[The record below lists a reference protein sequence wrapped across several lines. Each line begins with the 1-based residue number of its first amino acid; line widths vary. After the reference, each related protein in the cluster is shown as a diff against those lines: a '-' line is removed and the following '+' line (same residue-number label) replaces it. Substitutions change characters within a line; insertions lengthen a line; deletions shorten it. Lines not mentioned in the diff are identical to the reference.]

1 MASSNDGGAVAPPV
15 KLKQAFSMLSVGVSP
30 ASLTSATAT
39 LSSDRYIVVRE
50 AAPKPALVVLDTSA
64 PERPVR
70 RPIVA
75 EAALMNPSRPV
86 LALRSPAGL
95 QLFHW
100 TRKATLARS
109 PPLAEPVVFW
119 AWINSDVLALVTAT
133 SVFHWT
139 APPDDAADAGSG
151 SAGQA
156 TPPEMVFDRHA
167 TLAGCQIVSY
177 KADPSLTWLAI
188 VGLSPAPSGQGVAG
202 RIQLFST
209 TKQLSQVLDGHSVA
223 FAAVPIEG
231 VKSTLF
237 LFAASP
243 KPAGAAGAEGV
254 PPKLHVVEVGAETKP
269 AGSPPFEKV
278 ASEIF
283 HPPEMAGDFPIGLH
297 VSVKYP
303 TVVHLVT
310 RGGYAHVYELTT
322 GACVYMNRISTTTPF
337 ASTPHRASGGIM
349 ALNRAGDVLL
359 FAVAPDAII
368 RYVLRTLRDPPL
380 GALLASRNGFGGAD
394 NFFVD
399 KFEDA
404 MDDGDWREAA
414 IIASESPGGVL
425 RSADTIMRF
434 RRAEA
439 DDEEGVPPILIY
451 FQTLLSR
458 GALNADET
466 VALTEQL
473 ASTGK
478 LGLLE
483 KWLRE
488 DKLACTETLGDA
500 LRPTSASLALGVY
513 IKCGAHAKVISC
525 MVEAGQASKVA
536 HYAKKVGMR
545 VTAMELAEMTAAI
558 DPKAALEV
566 ANSSASNALVLAEGV
581 KKKVDVVEVNN
592 MVNMFLNRGMLQEA
606 VSYALDAL
614 KDEDEAECKVQT
626 KVLAT
631 CLTNAP
637 QLADAILSQDVWHKF
652 ETGRIGILCERAGLF
667 QHALE
672 LFTDLADVKRV
683 ITNTHVLNGEF
694 IVHYF
699 ATIAEGDRAEVMQE
713 LLRADARGNLRLCV
727 TIAAK
732 YTESMGGARTVMRIF
747 DALKKAEDALFYYL
761 RAIIDTTDEP
771 EAHSRFIEL
780 ACDRKDWAAAERV
793 TRMSDHYDPV
803 RIRDYIIAAKAT
815 DPRPLVNVCD
825 RFDFIPQLVS
835 HLVKTGQRKFV
846 DAFVSRV
853 NPLRCPDVVGALMD
867 LDAATEADVQRMVMS
882 VKNMVPVEPL
892 VAAIESRGRV
902 KMLLPFLEARVADG
916 STDAPVHTALG
927 KCYVDARGN
936 AKHFLETN
944 QFYDARELGRF
955 CAKREPS
962 LAVIAYSRG
971 QCDDELL
978 AVTNDNSL
986 FREQAAYLV
995 DRGDTA
1001 LWAKVLEE
1009 GNPFRKL
1016 VITQVKSTALP
1027 SCVRPELVSAAV
1039 KAFLV
1044 ADLPDVLIELLEQL
1058 VLATSNTAFSRNAN
1072 LQNLL
1077 ILTSIKAAP
1086 ERVLEYVRRLDNY
1099 DGKDI
1104 APACVAA
1111 EHYEAAYIIY
1121 QKFDQL
1127 DEALGV
1133 LLDHLKDWNRATDFA
1148 LRVNDPSVWRRL
1160 GVAQLESGVI
1170 ADGITS
1176 LLRGENAWEE
1186 HALVVRA
1193 SRENEEE
1200 SVLADWKAVL
1210 KFCTVARKVLW
1221 RKRRTAEGGGTV
1233 GGDLARAG
1241 VDSELLFA
1249 LCWLERLT
1257 DVESFLGGRQ
1267 AAEVEDVGDR
1277 CMARGDRLRDEAVA
1291 ASDASTL
1298 PQPNSSSRSI
1308 WEAARMLY
1316 AHVSV
1321 WHKLAKVLVRLCR
1334 FTEAVAAARH
1344 ADRVPTW
1351 RLVGFACLDHAEL
1364 AIVRSSAKRAKTG
1377 PSSLARGGAVVDSSA
1392 APAAAPAPSAGVLGN
1407 VKLLDGDDGTVGG
1420 KRARRKATADSSAEK
1435 LLRLAHVCCLHLVID
1450 EAELA
1455 DVVEEYE
1462 TWGHYAALLDL
1473 LEAALTHDRA
1483 HAALFTELGVLLARY
1498 RPDGLMDHC
1507 RLWHGRIRPSR
1518 VAVAAEACLLW
1529 AEVAYL
1535 QTLDKEFDTAAR
1547 TVMAH
1552 SESAYERG
1560 MFLDLL
1566 GKVGSLEVMHQSI
1579 DFVIAQEPTELGPV
1593 MSALAVRVDSS
1604 RAVRQLRQARPDV
1617 LGELGALPLVVPWLL
1632 RVQADSNAPD
1642 VNRAVNEV
1650 FEAEEN
1656 VDGLRAS
1663 VENFD
1668 DFDARGLAA
1677 RLETHPL
1684 LEMRRIAG
1692 RVWGKIGQHE
1702 RAMELA
1708 DRDGLDAD
1716 AISVVAVSKDEELAE
1731 RIAWR
1736 YATGGKRECLTALLY
1751 ACWGWL
1757 SADIAVEVGWS
1768 TGCMPWVTPAV
1779 IQAVADAGA
1788 RLTSLTN
1795 ERVQE
1800 REAEEEAEREAREEI
1815 TDDVSVLLHGLA
1827 PQHQPLMLTY
1837 HQNGGGFAGGAGF
1850 GRAASAGG
1858 GGPLMIGWN

>member
-1 MASSNDGGAVAPPV
+1 
-15 KLKQAFSMLSVGVSP
+15 MLSVGVSP
-30 ASLTSATAT
+30 ASLTSASAT
-39 LSSDRYIVVRE
+39 LSSDRYVVVRE

-75 EAALMNPSRPV
+75 EAALMNPTRSV

-119 AWINSDVLALVTAT
+119 AWISADVLALVTAT

-139 APPDDAADAGSG
+139 APPDDAADAG
-151 SAGQA
+151 AGTAAQA
-156 TPPEMVFDRHA
+156 TAPEMVFDRHA

-177 KADPSLTWLAI
+177 KADPGMTWLAI
-188 VGLSPAPSGQGVAG
+188 VGLSPAPDGQGVAG

-209 TKQLSQVLDGHSVA
+209 TKQLSQVLEGHAVA

-237 LFAASP
+237 LFAGSP
-243 KPAGAAGAEGV
+243 KEGV
-254 PPKLHVVEVGAETKP
+254 PPKLHIVEVGAEAKP

-283 HPPEMAGDFPIGLH
+283 HPPEMAGDFPIALH
-297 VSVKYP
+297 MSIKYP
-303 TVVHLVT
+303 TIVHLVT

-322 GACVYMNRISTTTPF
+322 GACVYQNRICTTTPF
-337 ASTPHRASGGIM
+337 ASAPHRSSGGIM

-380 GALLASRNGFGGAD
+380 GALLASRNGFAGAD
-394 NFFVD
+394 SFFSD

-404 MDDGDWREAA
+404 MEDGEWREAA
-414 IIASESPGGVL
+414 IIAFESPGGVL
-425 RSADTIMRF
+425 RSPDTIMRF

-439 DDEEGVPPILIY
+439 DEEGGVPPILIY

-500 LRPTSASLALGVY
+500 LRASSASLALGVY

-525 MVEAGQASKVA
+525 MVEAGQAGKVA

-566 ANSSASNALVLAEGV
+566 ANSSASNALVLAEGA
-581 KKKVDVVEVNN
+581 KKKVDVVQVNN
-592 MVNMFLNRGMLQEA
+592 MVNMFLNKGMLQEA

-614 KDEDEAECKVQT
+614 KDEDDAESKVQT

-652 ETGRIGILCERAGLF
+652 ETARIGILCERAGLF

-727 TIAAK
+727 TVAAK

-747 DALKKAEDALFYYL
+747 DGLKKAEDALFYYL
-761 RAIIDTTDEP
+761 RAIIDTTAEP

-780 ACDRKDWAAAERV
+780 AVDRKDWAAAERV
-793 TRMSDHYDPV
+793 TRMSEHYDPV

-927 KCYVDARGN
+927 KCYVDDRGN

-955 CAKREPS
+955 CAKREPT

-986 FREQAAYLV
+986 FREQASYLV
-995 DRGDTA
+995 DRADSD
-1001 LWAKVLEE
+1001 LWAKVLVED
-1009 GNPFRKL
+1009 NPFRKL

-1027 SCVRPELVSAAV
+1027 ACVRPERVSAAV

-1104 APACVAA
+1104 APACVDA

-1148 LRVNDPSVWRRL
+1148 LRVNDPNVWRRL
-1160 GVAQLESGVI
+1160 GVAQLESCVI

-1176 LLRGENAWEE
+1176 LLRGQNAWEE

-1200 SVLADWKAVL
+1200 SGMADWKAVI
-1210 KFCTVARKVLW
+1210 KFCTAARKMLW
-1221 RKRRTAEGGGTV
+1221 RKRRVAEGGGTV
-1233 GGDLARAG
+1233 GGDMARAG

-1257 DVESFLGGRQ
+1257 DVESFLGGRH

-1277 CMARGDRLRDEAVA
+1277 CMTRGDKLRDETVA
-1291 ASDASTL
+1291 AAENPASL
-1298 PQPNSSSRSI
+1298 VQPVAPARSI

-1334 FTEAVAAARH
+1334 FTEAVDAARQ

-1364 AIVRSSAKRAKTG
+1364 ALVRSSAKRAKTG
-1377 PSSLARGGAVVDSSA
+1377 TLASAESTLAGGARAD
-1392 APAAAPAPSAGVLGN
+1392 APAPAPSASVLGS
-1407 VKLLDGDDGTVGG
+1407 VKLLDDDSAVGG
-1420 KRARRKATADSSAEK
+1420 KRARRKADADNSAEK
-1435 LLRLAHVCCLHLVID
+1435 LLRLAHVCCLRLVIE

-1462 TWGHYAALLDL
+1462 SWGHYNALLDL
-1473 LEAALTHDRA
+1473 LEAALSHDRA
-1483 HAALFTELGVLLARY
+1483 HSALFTELGVLLARY

-1566 GKVGSLEVMHQSI
+1566 GKVGALEVMHQAI
-1579 DFVIAQEPTELGPV
+1579 DFVIAEQPMELAPV

-1617 LGELGALPLVVPWLL
+1617 LGELGALPMVVPWLL

-1668 DFDARGLAA
+1668 DFDARGLAT
-1677 RLETHPL
+1677 RLEAHPL

-1788 RLTSLTN
+1788 RLTSLTA

-1800 REAEEEAEREAREEI
+1800 REAEEAAEREAREEI

-1837 HQNGGGFAGGAGF
+1837 HQNGGGMAGGPGF
-1850 GRAASAGG
+1850 GGGTGGAGG
-1858 GGPLMIGWN
+1858 GGPLMIGWH